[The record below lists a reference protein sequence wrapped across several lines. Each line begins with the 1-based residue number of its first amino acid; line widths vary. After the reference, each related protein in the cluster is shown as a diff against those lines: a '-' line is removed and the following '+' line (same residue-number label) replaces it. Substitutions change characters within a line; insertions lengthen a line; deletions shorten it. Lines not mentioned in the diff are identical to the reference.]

1 MSSDPH
7 RARADREWQLGI
19 SGTFDVSNY
28 GDLLFPLV
36 AEAELGDRMGRVRLH
51 RFSYSSR
58 TAPDWSYEVRSLTDL
73 PEAAGDLDGFVI
85 GGGHL
90 IRFDKAIAP
99 GYASPTPDIH
109 HPTGYW
115 LSPALVALERGL
127 PVAWNAAGVFGPIP
141 VWAEPLMQ
149 LAIGSSS
156 YVAVR
161 DEPSRQALLP
171 FASGSE
177 IAVVPDTAF
186 GIARLVDLKK
196 PSAELMH
203 LRETLGLRGR
213 YVVVQATRGLETF
226 SRFAHVHRPLFED
239 CRLLSLPIGPV
250 HGDDDA
256 HLGSELPGIVRL
268 PRWPSPLL
276 IAELIGHA
284 AAVVGVSLHLS
295 ITALA
300 FGVPVFRPGG
310 SEGGKYAVLSSFDG
324 VASFSSDGEIDPRWF
339 EARLGRGPV
348 SPSARAVLS
357 RLCVHWDHMAAALA
371 AGPNPKALP
380 ALGRFWQSLPGV
392 LEKSTERGPATADDH
407 EAVAAERD
415 REVRA
420 LRRDVAVLQ
429 GSWSWRLTAPL
440 RALRR
445 ALRRR
450 VNDVS

>member
-1 MSSDPH
+1 VSSEPH
-7 RARADREWQLGI
+7 RATPDREWQLGI

-28 GDLLFPLV
+28 GDLLFPLI

-58 TAPDWSYEVRSLTDL
+58 SAPDWCYDVESLTDL

-99 GYASPTPDIH
+99 GYTPPTPDIH

-127 PVAWNAAGVFGPIP
+127 PVAWNAPGVFGPIP
-141 VWAEPLMQ
+141 VWAKPLMQ
-149 LAIGSSS
+149 LALASSS

-161 DEPSRQALLP
+161 DEPSRQALLR
-171 FASGSE
+171 FASDSE

-186 GIARLVDLKK
+186 GIGRLVDLQR

-203 LRETLGLRGR
+203 LRETLGLTGR

-226 SRFAHVHRPLFED
+226 SRFARARRPLFED
-239 CRLLSLPIGPV
+239 CRLLSLPIGPA

-256 HLGSELPGIVRL
+256 HVGSDLPGVVRL

-284 AAVVGVSLHLS
+284 AAVVGTSLHLS

-310 SEGGKYAVLSSFDG
+310 SDGGKYAVLSSFDS
-324 VASFSSDGEIDPRWF
+324 VAYLPRGGEIDPRWF
-339 EARLGRGPV
+339 EERLGRRPT
-348 SPSARAVLS
+348 SAAAGAVLD
-357 RLCVHWDHMAAALA
+357 RLSVHWDHMAAALA
-371 AGPNPKALP
+371 GGPNPKALP
-380 ALGRFWQSLPGV
+380 ALGQFWQSLPRV
-392 LEKSTERGPATADDH
+392 LEESADRRAATVDDH
-407 EAVAAERD
+407 VAAERD

-429 GSWSWRLTAPL
+429 GSWSWKLTAPL

-445 ALRRR
+445 LLRRR
-450 VNDVS
+450 VSGVS